1 MPHNNEH
8 KSCPSST
15 CSEDAVLLG
24 KVKQDGTVGFLQN
37 KMQLDAAAVA
47 EFQKMGEPERRF
59 RFSSPCVQKGCGQW
73 SNGKCGVI
81 KEVLNAFAD
90 ANLPQDAPKCIIRSS
105 CRWFHQEGV
114 QACYACSFVITDLT
128 IPALLP
134 QDQ

>member
-1 MPHNNEH
+1 MHKNEH

-15 CSEDAVLLG
+15 CSEDAILLG

-37 KMQLDAAAVA
+37 KIPLDAAAVA
-47 EFQKMGEPERRF
+47 AFKKIGDPERHF

-73 SNGKCGVI
+73 SNGQCGVI

-90 ANLPQDAPKCIIRSS
+90 ADLPPDAPACAIRSS

-114 QACYACSFVITDLT
+114 QACYACAFVITNLT
-128 IPALLP
+128 VPAVVP
-134 QDQ
+134 QV